1 MKISKM
7 SGLSE
12 KVAIVT
18 GATSGIGR
26 SIALALCKE
35 KVRLIYTGRDIR
47 KGHELSAQMG
57 NEAQF
62 LGGDIKSPGFNQKLV
77 ETAMNNFGRLD
88 MLVLS
93 AGQLG
98 LGKIDTLELE
108 TWHDTIATNLH
119 AIFYLLKYG
128 IPAML
133 ENGGGNIVVIGSI
146 AAFHAFP
153 NHPAYTA
160 SKGALPALIKQTAL
174 DYGPEIRINLICPA
188 QVKTPLLDR
197 SARAFDNPTE
207 ILEQTAQRLP
217 LKRLGTP
224 EDIAN
229 AALYLLSDAASW
241 VTGSHF
247 IIDGGFLAT

>member
-1 MKISKM
+1 MKVPEM
-7 SGLSE
+7 SGLSG

-18 GATSGIGR
+18 GATSGIGKG
-26 SIALALCKE
+26 IALALDRE
-35 KVRLIYTGRDIR
+35 NVRVVYTGRDLK
-47 KGHELSAQMG
+47 KGYELEAQLK
-57 NEAQF
+57 NEARF
-62 LGGDIKSPGFNQKLV
+62 LNGDVKNAGFNKQLV
-77 ETAMNNFGRLD
+77 ETAMDNFGSLD

-98 LGKIDTLELE
+98 LGKIDTLEPD

-119 AIFYLLKYG
+119 AVFYLLKYG

-133 ENGGGNIVVIGSI
+133 EHGGGSIVVIGSI

-160 SKGALPALIKQTAL
+160 SKGALPALVKQTAL

-197 SARAFDNPTE
+197 SVLAFENPAE